1 MIKFTKHPD
10 IKGSLLLLSF
20 TSVGLTGNFASSL
33 LLNNNNFQNIGFLF
47 SQYLLAYAG
56 FNQQTGGVLLNGQV
70 YFNEEKKILLINFH
84 AGVSHHNRNKFSQ
97 EIVELFQQYT
107 MRGIVIYGG
116 SSHLFL
122 NDELIRNKNVEVYF
136 LTNDQ
141 SFEGERYSMKN
152 FESLVKLEDKK
163 KPFEE
168 VKYLEGIGTA
178 KHLIKFLSK
187 KNVTFHYFF
196 AYSAELFDP
205 LAGMVV
211 YNRLTLLLGIQTETV
226 NIPKYSE
233 SLPTFLEGLEKKY
246 KFEPI
251 WRLFLKE

>member
-1 MIKFTKHPD
+1 MIKFTKQTD

-20 TSVGLTGNFASSL
+20 SSVGLTGNFASSL

-47 SQYLLAYAG
+47 SQYVSAYAG
-56 FNQQTGGVLLNGQV
+56 FNAQTGAILLNGQV
-70 YFNEEKKILLINFH
+70 YFNQEKKILLINFH
-84 AGVSHHNRNKFSQ
+84 AGVPHHNRNKFSQ

-107 MRGIVIYGG
+107 LSGIIIYGG
-116 SSHLFL
+116 TSQSFT
-122 NDELIRNKNVEVYF
+122 NDEILRNKNVDVYF

-141 SFEGERYSMKN
+141 SFEGEKFSMKN
-152 FESLVKLEDKK
+152 FENLVKLEDKK

-168 VKYLEGIGTA
+168 IKYLEGIGTA

-187 KNVTFHYFF
+187 KCVVFHYFF

-205 LAGMVV
+205 IAGLAL
-211 YNRLTLLLGIQTETV
+211 YNRLCLLLGIAKEAIS
-226 NIPKYSE
+226 IPRYNE
-233 SLPTFLEGLEKKY
+233 SLPNFLEELEKQY
-246 KFEPI
+246 KFEPL